1 MSSYS
6 YMVIPTTTDAPF
18 NTDKGKTLSTFI
30 NYFLCQGQQKADI
43 LGYSP
48 LPKNLV
54 LAGFDQVK
62 RIPGAVASPVDRV
75 LQQPGAR
82 HPRLRAPQP
91 DPCTKA
97 GATGCGT
104 GATTNGAGASNH
116 GGGNGSGGGATAG
129 ATGGATEGATTDT
142 TGTYGSGDAVDP
154 LGGAAAPAAAD
165 PLAGGAVSDPTA
177 VDTSGAQGVA
187 AAPGAVVQLAGGRDG
202 QGSAAAW
209 IGVVVLALT
218 VLTPPFLLQRHR
230 RRR

>member
-6 YMVIPTTTDAPF
+6 YMVIPTTTDPPF

-54 LAGFDQVK
+54 LAGFEQSQ
-62 RIPGAVASPVDRV
+62 RIPGAVAPPAIESCNNPALDI
-75 LQQPGAR
+75 LNS
-82 HPRLRAPQP
+82 APQP

-97 GATGCGT
+97 GATC
-104 GATTNGAGASNH
+104 GATATTT
-116 GGGNGSGGGATAG
+116 GGNGGGKGNGGGG
-129 ATGGATEGATTDT
+129 TGTTTVGGTGTTTPGTTT
-142 TGTYGSGDAVDP
+142 TGSTGAPAAVDP
-154 LGGAAAPAAAD
+154 LGGAAAPTATD
-165 PLAGGAVSDPTA
+165 PLAGGAGV
-177 VDTSGAQGVA
+177 VDTAAPDVSAEQVA
-187 AAPGAVVQLAGGRDG
+187 AAPGAVVQLTGGRSG
-202 QGSAAAW
+202 QNSAAAW
-209 IGVVVLALT
+209 IGAIALILT